1 MSLQMPSTEKANEN
15 KDSAANEF
23 PQPYP
28 SPKEKLSKRKGEEIN
43 VVARSRNAIK
53 AVTIQGRRSQSQRQS
68 MRDSCAWI
76 MNFRNASNI
85 PKLYGKV
92 LSHINH

>member
-1 MSLQMPSTEKANEN
+1 MPSTEKANEN

-23 PQPYP
+23 PCNPTQVLRR
-28 SPKEKLSKRKGEEIN
+28 KLSKRKGEEIN
-43 VVARSRNAIK
+43 VVAQSRNAIK
-53 AVTIQGRRSQSQRQS
+53 AVTTQGRRSQSQRQS